1 MTHGTI
7 AGMLISDLIAGR
19 SNEWERLYDPSR
31 KSLRST
37 GEYVKEN
44 LNVAKQYV
52 DYITPGEVGS
62 EAEIPAGQGAVVR
75 HGLKKL
81 AVYRD
86 EADRLH
92 RASAVCPHLGC
103 IVHWNSLE
111 RTWDCPC
118 HGSRFSIDGK
128 VLNGPALG
136 GLEILH
142 E

>member
-1 MTHGTI
+1 
-7 AGMLISDLIAGR
+7 MLISDLILGR
-19 SNEWERLYDPSR
+19 SNDWERLYDPGR

-37 GEYVKEN
+37 AEYVREN
-44 LNVAKQYV
+44 VNVAKQYM
-52 DYITPGEVGS
+52 DYVTPGEVS
-62 EAEIPAGQGAVVR
+62 TEAEIRPGEGAVVR
-75 HGLKKL
+75 QGLKKL

-86 EADRLH
+86 EAGALH

-118 HGSRFSIDGK
+118 HGSRFGVDGT

-136 GLEILH
+136 GLETSPQH
-142 E
+142 